1 MGTHSQYEYHVES
14 VKVLMEKL
22 SLIDKRLSVGDCAM
36 ATIFKLLRI
45 NYALI
50 HQDEIDKQSIFLAGF
65 DQVKQLSNENESTK
79 KDLNTLV
86 NEKAIN

>member
-1 MGTHSQYEYHVES
+1 
-14 VKVLMEKL
+14 
-22 SLIDKRLSVGDCAM
+22 M

-65 DQVKQLSNENESTK
+65 DQVKQYSNDNESTK
-79 KDLNTLV
+79 KDQNTVV
-86 NEKAIN
+86 NEMFINEKEIMNSSIDSTSSTD